1 MMKMLTFSGMAAARL
16 RANKRGYLSLAIG
29 VFLSIFLI
37 STFVFGVY
45 GIVNAQLYNRQ
56 ERVGITDMVVLDNEV
71 LNDEKLMELG
81 SFDRLGHAYVTGTIE
96 GSSLYLGYYDAVG
109 TELLCLSPTDGRLP
123 ENPGEIALEPSA
135 LEVLE
140 LEKAIGDTL
149 ELSIIPVDGVAEM
162 RTFTI
167 VGFLPEK
174 SQHLDV
180 ADRSGLNQFPALITC
195 ESEPAFATGRVGIH
209 RVMELKD
216 GVSLGVA
223 LARWWDRYMRPE
235 LATAM
240 YGLTITGKHTQTY
253 SAGEMFWADRE
264 LMELISMAAV
274 LAGALILS
282 CGIGISGAMEGV
294 LSKRREEIGVL
305 RALGATRRQI
315 RRMFGRENLI
325 LALMVSPVA
334 MTAGCIAVW
343 ILSLMMPNWVR
354 FGLRLWLILPII
366 AFSVITILLSGYLPL
381 VRASRLM
388 PMSVIRDTQMLRRS
402 RSVKSKTFF
411 SAPRLMAARQVRLN
425 PTRQMGT
432 SFLIGLMLLCCAL
445 LCSLIAG
452 FRFYTTQEFATF
464 RIDDDGSSMGGYI
477 ETYQREP
484 MTPQSIRQI
493 RTLDHVDYIELEREL
508 SIYVELLQ
516 TPSYAQL
523 NSMHAQ
529 FGMLDDKTFTITMNT
544 LGENK
549 QWYQDNRDRERREY
563 LEFKETYGFEG
574 EAFKTAILTID
585 PTRANLDALA
595 EFLGEGSIDAAALD
609 SGSTVLV
616 YAPDIWVKQHG
627 QGSYSF
633 HTSLEDLENDPYEGY
648 VSIHVEND
656 CFYTGQTLN
665 MTQLYCTKEGG
676 AVTRNDKSVQVSG
689 ILKELPEK
697 FHWLWSTTAII
708 TTERGLEAMGLRM
721 EELRTISVYT
731 DELTA
736 QQEEAMERQL
746 TAILR
751 RTGGYSL
758 NNQAAEMRKSVQE
771 NQRMLLMFVC
781 IILVF
786 FSVAVGMIVSSVTR
800 QLHNEGRT
808 IGMLR
813 AVGADEKAI
822 LGCYSGQLNAAI
834 FGGLGVTGAVYIL
847 FLIFSALDA
856 MGNPW
861 FRIRLADIL
870 QWAAVLGLT
879 LTVAAACWA
888 LSRFI
893 LGLRIREILKK
904 SIIDNIREL

>member
-1 MMKMLTFSGMAAARL
+1 MKMLTFSGMAAARL
-16 RANKRGYLSLAIG
+16 KSNKRGYRSLAIG

-45 GIVNAQLYNRQ
+45 GIVNAQLHNRQ
-56 ERVGITDMVVLDNEV
+56 EKVGVADMVVLDNEII
-71 LNDEKLMELG
+71 NDEKLMELG
-81 SFDRLGHAYVTGTIE
+81 AFDRLGHAYITGTVE

-109 TELLCLSPTDGRLP
+109 SELLMLSPTAGRLP
-123 ENPGEIALEPSA
+123 EAPGEIALEPSA

-140 LEKAIGDTL
+140 LEKAIGDTV
-149 ELSIIPVDGVAEM
+149 ELSIIPVDGAAEA

-180 ADRSGLNQFPALITC
+180 VDRSGINQFPAIVTA
-195 ESEPAFATGRVGIH
+195 EAEPVFATGRVGIH
-209 RVMELKD
+209 RIMGLKD
-216 GVSLGVA
+216 GVSLGMA
-223 LARWWDRYMRPE
+223 LARWWERYMRPE
-235 LATAM
+235 LVTAM
-240 YGLTITGKHTQTY
+240 YGITITGKHTQVY
-253 SAGEMFWADRE
+253 SAGEMFWSDRE

-315 RRMFGRENLI
+315 RRMYGRENLI
-325 LALMVSPVA
+325 LALVISPIA
-334 MTAGCIAVW
+334 MIAGCIAVW
-343 ILSLMMPNWVR
+343 ILSLMMPDWVR
-354 FGLRLWLILPII
+354 FGLKLWLILPII

-388 PMSVIRDTQMLRRS
+388 PMSVIRDTRMLRRS
-402 RSVKSKTFF
+402 KKIKSKTIF
-411 SAPRLMAARQVRLN
+411 SAPRLMAARQVKLN
-425 PTRQMGT
+425 PTRQLGT
-432 SFLIGLMLLCCAL
+432 SVLIGLMLLCCAL

-452 FRFYTTQEFATF
+452 FRFYAMQDYATF
-464 RIDDDGSSMGGYI
+464 RIVDDGTSMGTYV
-477 ETYQREP
+477 ETYTRDP
-484 MTPQSIRQI
+484 VSPQSIRQI
-493 RTLDHVDYIELEREL
+493 KNLDHVESIELEREL
-508 SIYVELLQ
+508 PIYVELPQ
-516 TPSYAQL
+516 TPGYAKL
-523 NSMHAQ
+523 NSMNTQ
-529 FGMLDDKTFTITMNT
+529 FGMLDDKAFMIAMNS
-544 LGENK
+544 LGENE
-549 QWYQDNRDRERREY
+549 QWYRDNRDRDRKEY
-563 LEFKETYGFEG
+563 LEFKEDYGFEG
-574 EAFKTAILTID
+574 EAFKTAIITID
-585 PTRANLDALA
+585 PTRANLDALE

-627 QGSYSF
+627 QGSFSF
-633 HTSLEDLENDPYEGY
+633 HTSLEALENDPYEGY
-648 VSIHVEND
+648 VSISVEND
-656 CFYTGQTLN
+656 CFYAGQTLD
-665 MTQLYCTKEGG
+665 MTQLFRTADEGP
-676 AVTRNDKSVQVSG
+676 VSRNDKTVQVSG
-689 ILKELPEK
+689 IIKELPEK
-697 FHWLWSTTAII
+697 LRWIWSSTAII

-721 EELRTISVYT
+721 EELHTICVYT
-731 DELTA
+731 DEVTL
-736 QQEEAMERQL
+736 QQEENLERQL

-751 RTGGYSL
+751 RTGGYTL
-758 NNQAAEMRKSVQE
+758 ENQAAQMRESVAE

-781 IILVF
+781 IIIVF

-834 FGGLGVTGAVYIL
+834 LGGLGVTGGVYIL

-856 MGNPW
+856 MGNPF
-861 FRIRLADIL
+861 FRIRLADMI
-870 QWAAVLGLT
+870 QWAAVIGLT
-879 LTVAAACWA
+879 LAVAAACWA

-893 LGLRIREILKK
+893 LSRRIREFLKK

>member
-1 MMKMLTFSGMAAARL
+1 MKMLTFSGMASARL
-16 RANKRGYLSLAIG
+16 KANKRGYLSLAIG

-37 STFVFGVY
+37 TTFVFGVY
-45 GIVNAQLYNRQ
+45 GIVNAQLHNRQ
-56 ERVGITDMVVLDNEV
+56 EKVGVADMVVLDNEIM
-71 LNDEKLMELG
+71 NDEKLMELG
-81 SFDRLGHAYVTGTIE
+81 AFDQLGHAYVTGSVE
-96 GSSLYLGYYDAVG
+96 GSSLHLGYYDSTAA
-109 TELLCLSPTDGRLP
+109 ELLCLSPTAGRLP

-140 LEKAIGDTL
+140 LEKAIGDTV
-149 ELSIIPVDGVAEM
+149 ELSIIPVDGAAEA

-180 ADRSGLNQFPALITC
+180 VDRSGINQFPAIVTA
-195 ESEPAFATGRVGIH
+195 EAEPVFATGRVGIH
-209 RVMELKD
+209 RIMGLKD
-216 GVSLGVA
+216 GISLGMA
-223 LARWWDRYMRPE
+223 LARWWERYMRPE
-235 LATAM
+235 LVTAM
-240 YGLTITGKHTQTY
+240 YGLTVTGKHTQTY

-315 RRMFGRENLI
+315 RRMYGRENLI
-325 LALMVSPVA
+325 LALVISPIA
-334 MTAGCIAVW
+334 MIAGCIAVW
-343 ILSLMMPNWVR
+343 ILALMMPNWVR
-354 FGLRLWLILPII
+354 FGVKLWLVLPII

-381 VRASRLM
+381 VRASKLM

-402 RSVKSKTFF
+402 KKVKSRTNF
-411 SAPRLMAARQVRLN
+411 SAHRLMAARQVRLN
-425 PTRQMGT
+425 PTRQLGT
-432 SFLIGLMLLCCAL
+432 SVLIGLMLLCCAL

-452 FRFYTTQEFATF
+452 FRFYAIQDFATF
-464 RIDDDGSSMGGYI
+464 RIADDGTSMGAYV
-477 ETYQREP
+477 ETYARDP
-484 MTPQSIRQI
+484 MSPQSIRQI
-493 RTLDHVDYIELEREL
+493 KGLEHVEYIELEREL
-508 SIYVELLQ
+508 PIYVELPQ
-516 TPSYAQL
+516 TPSYAKL
-523 NSMHAQ
+523 NSMNTQ

-549 QWYQDNRDRERREY
+549 QWYQNNRDRERQEY

-574 EAFKTAILTID
+574 EAFKTAIITID

-627 QGSYSF
+627 QGSFSF

-648 VSIHVEND
+648 VSISVEND
-656 CFYTGQTLN
+656 CFHVGQTLDL
-665 MTQLYCTKEGG
+665 TQLYRTAEDGP
-676 AVTRNDKSVQVSG
+676 VTRNDKTVRVSG
-689 ILKELPEK
+689 IIKDLPEK
-697 FHWLWSTTAII
+697 LKWLWTSTAII

-721 EELRTISVYT
+721 EELHTISVYT
-731 DELTA
+731 DELTL
-736 QQEEAMERQL
+736 QQEENLERQL
-746 TAILR
+746 NAILR
-751 RTGGYSL
+751 RTGGYIL
-758 NNQAAEMRKSVQE
+758 DNQAAEMRESVQE

-781 IILVF
+781 IIIVF

-834 FGGLGVTGAVYIL
+834 LGGLSITGAVYIL

-856 MGNPW
+856 IGNPF

-870 QWAAVLGLT
+870 QWAAVIGLT
-879 LTVAAACWA
+879 LAVAAACWA
-888 LSRFI
+888 LSRFF
-893 LGLRIREILKK
+893 LGQRIRETLKK